1 MPKQKRKIVV
11 RIRREDPYWVI
22 SAALESGLQFAMNRL
37 EDHGVEIPE
46 NIRAEALP
54 FMLNELLLA
63 LDVIDWDKSK

>member
-1 MPKQKRKIVV
+1 MPRKKVV
-11 RIRREDPYWVI
+11 LKLKHDAYGII
-22 SAALESGLQFAMNRL
+22 SDALEHGLQFAMNRL

-54 FMLNELLLA
+54 SMLNELMIA